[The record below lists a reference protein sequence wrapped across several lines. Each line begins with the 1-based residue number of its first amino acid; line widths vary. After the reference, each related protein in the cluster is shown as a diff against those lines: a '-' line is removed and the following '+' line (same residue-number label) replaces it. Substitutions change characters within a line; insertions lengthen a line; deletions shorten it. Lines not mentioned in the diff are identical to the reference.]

1 MKLDINQYTWQ
12 QKEFIEM
19 YFSTKAAKV
28 AEIIK
33 FLNDMLCV
41 A

>member
-1 MKLDINQYTWQ
+1 MFKL
-12 QKEFIEM
+12 IEI

-33 FLNDMLCV
+33 FLNYMLHV
-41 A
+41 P